1 MSEAGLIS
9 LSFDDALDEH
19 LDHAVPLLAAHKVSA
34 TFYTHVSAP
43 AFLRRIDEWRRAAE
57 DGHELG
63 NHTIFHPAT
72 ERKSWV
78 GRGNALE
85 FYCLDRM
92 RLEIETAN
100 RFLGALDRQT
110 QRTFAYPCSMTVLG
124 QHGWPNRLLRLLGL
138 ERTRWP
144 GLLERA
150 GLDWGTSRRSYVSL
164 LEHLVFAA
172 RGGGLL
178 LEDVISAPDSIQR
191 YEIPSAAV
199 QGHSFTAMRA
209 FVERGLARRFWAVLQ
224 FHGVGGGHHMDCR
237 LDDFRDL
244 VNWLGDH
251 HRDQVVTVLQGA
263 RTLWSA
269 RAVALNAS
277 VAMRA

>member
-1 MSEAGLIS
+1 MPKAGLIS
-9 LSFDDALDEH
+9 LTFDDALDEH
-19 LDHAVPLLAAHKVSA
+19 LDHAIPLLAAHGVSA
-34 TFYTHVSAP
+34 TFYVPVSAP
-43 AFLRRIDEWRRAAE
+43 AFLRRIDEWRRVAE

-78 GRGNALE
+78 VPGNAIE
-85 FYCLDRM
+85 SYCLDRM

-100 RFLGALDRQT
+100 RMLEALDGQT
-110 QRTFAYPCSMTVLG
+110 QRTFAYPCSVTVLG
-124 QHGWPNRLLRLLGL
+124 RHGWPNRLLHHLGL

-144 GLLERA
+144 GLLERSSM
-150 GLDWGTSRRSYVSL
+150 DWGSSLQSYVCL

-172 RGGGLL
+172 RGGGLML
-178 LEDVISAPDSIQR
+178 DSVIPAPNTMRR

-199 QGHSFTAMRA
+199 EGHSFSAMRA
-209 FVERGLARRFWAVLQ
+209 FVERGLARNFWTILQ
-224 FHGVGGGHHMDCR
+224 FHGVGGGHHMNCR

-251 HRDQVVTVLQGA
+251 HGDRVVTVVQGA

-269 RAVALNAS
+269 EAVSANVSEVVLA
-277 VAMRA
+277 